1 VIAKKVVISKAATR
15 QAPGRS
21 FEPHRNARG
30 ALLRY
35 LRECRLKRGETIL
48 LPAYV
53 GWSPREGSG
62 IFDPVRELELDY
74 AFYRLDESLG
84 IDMGSLRGAIA
95 RGNARVLLLVHYF
108 GHVDPA
114 YAEAVSLARGAC
126 LRIIEDEAHAM
137 LSDLVGAACGRLGD
151 VCLYSLHKLL
161 PMNSGGMLVRNTLE
175 AGPGQP
181 GRGEAASALWRHD
194 LAAIAA
200 SRRRNA
206 QHLYGLLDG
215 MEGDV
220 EPLWGPPAES
230 EVPQTLPVRLLRANR
245 DAVYHGLNRAGFGVV
260 SLYHT
265 LIEPIAPTAFPDSH
279 RLARRI
285 LNLPVH
291 QDILPEQLDAMAA
304 CLKKS
309 LAENRS

>member
-1 VIAKKVVISKAATR
+1 MIAKAATR

-21 FEPHRNARG
+21 FEPHPNARG

-35 LRECRLKRGETIL
+35 LRECRLERGETIL

-62 IFDPVRELELDY
+62 IFDPVRELELGY
-74 AFYRLDESLG
+74 AFYRLDESLA
-84 IDMGSLRGAIA
+84 IDLGSLREAIA
-95 RGNARVLLLVHYF
+95 PGNARVLLLVHYF
-108 GHVDPA
+108 GHIDPA
-114 YAEAVSLARGAC
+114 YAEAVALARGAG
-126 LRIIEDEAHAM
+126 LRIVEDEAHAM

-161 PMNSGGMLVRNTLE
+161 PMNSGGMLVRNNLE
-175 AGPGQP
+175 AAAGRPAPGEDA
-181 GRGEAASALWRHD
+181 GALWRHD

-200 SRRRNA
+200 GRRQNA
-206 QHLYGLLDG
+206 RRLYGLLG
-215 MEGDV
+215 PLREDV
-220 EPLWGPPAES
+220 EPLWGPPAEG

-245 DAVYHGLNRAGFGVV
+245 DAVYHGMNRDGFGVV

-265 LIEPIAPTAFPDSH
+265 LIEPIAPAAFPDAH

-291 QDILPEQLDAMAA
+291 QDILPEHLDAMAA
-304 CLKKS
+304 VLKQS
-309 LAENRS
+309 LAENRP